1 MSFGFSIGDFITV
14 AEIAWKT
21 YTALRDA
28 SEDFDGFASEVHSL
42 YTALICLRDEAIS
55 PSSILQYAAPQKI
68 SGLKDIIENCE
79 NSLLQL
85 QKKAK
90 TVCLLKPGQRRQF
103 WESLKLAFKDK
114 QGPRD
119 RIAIHTASVNMFL
132 SSLTHNSLGRLEF
145 LLKNALQSPSSGF
158 SITSNLPR
166 GPDGG
171 SENTWNQI
179 GQDLLMEGISERYFR
194 EFSDEIK
201 AYIRYLVHG
210 GNFLS
215 EKNFRLDRSS
225 PELRKT
231 DERVHAQLP
240 ELRKM
245 EKNEG
250 KAEARYKIQFM
261 QAGYSEEQAEAV
273 LRKKRNTKKKE
284 QNTLSRPTWIRVE
297 RKWLL
302 PETLDYYNLPW
313 EWDESW
319 HLTLA
324 FVG

>member
-14 AEIAWKT
+14 ADIAWKT
-21 YTALRDA
+21 YTALKDA
-28 SEDFDGFASEVHSL
+28 SEDFDGFSSEVHSL

-68 SGLKDIIENCE
+68 AGLKDVIKNCE
-79 NSLLQL
+79 NSLLNL
-85 QKKAK
+85 QGKAK
-90 TVCLLKPGQRRQF
+90 KVCLLQPRQRRQV

-158 SITSNLPR
+158 SISSNLPR
-166 GPDGG
+166 SPDGG
-171 SENTWNQI
+171 GENTWNQI
-179 GQDLLMEGISERYFR
+179 GQDLLMEGIGERHLR

-215 EKNFRLDRSS
+215 KRNFRLDRSS

-231 DERVHAQLP
+231 DERVQLP
-240 ELRKM
+240 ESRKREED
-245 EKNEG
+245 EKF
-250 KAEARYKIQFM
+250 EARFRLQFM
-261 QAGYSEEQAEAV
+261 QVGYTEEQAEAV
-273 LRKKRNTKKKE
+273 LRKKKMKKKE
-284 QNTLSRPTWIRVE
+284 QNTMAIDLSRPTWIKVK

-302 PETLDYYNLPW
+302 PETLDHYNLPW

-319 HLTLA
+319 HLMLA